1 MQVFWKKSDTF
12 AEIYAIIRHISCY
25 IIYNVRA
32 KEDMKRLTTL
42 TISLLLMAATGWAQ
56 SGMTDNQVMDYVIE
70 QNAKGVSRQQIVTQL
85 MQRGVTMEQLQ
96 RLRKKY
102 ERQMKNGALGAED
115 ITAGSKDVKK
125 RMREANGE
133 KRQDIVDKEKRNVSP
148 YRVKDGRKKT
158 KQNTYDENDKEFNDF
173 DDAVDFMMPDSL
185 KYFYGDEDKEKEPKR
200 KIFGH
205 DVFNNKDLTFESSM
219 NLATPQNYR
228 LGPGDEVNI
237 DIWGASQESITETV
251 SPDGYVTIEDIGLIQ
266 LGGLSVSQAKA
277 KLKNVLGAR
286 FQGSRIELTVG
297 QTRTITI
304 SVMGEVKAPG
314 TYTMSAFATVYN
326 ALYMAGGPNEIG
338 TLRNVKVYRN
348 GKLLSNVD
356 VYDFLLN
363 GKLTGDVRLQ
373 DNDIVTVG
381 PYEALVN
388 IAGKIKR
395 PMFYEM
401 KKTESAA
408 TLLRYAGGFTGDAY
422 TKAIRIHRKAGQMY
436 SVFNVGEFDL
446 NDFKLM
452 DEDSVSVD
460 STLNRYQNTVE
471 VKGAVF
477 RPGMYQVGGQICTV
491 KTLIEAADGLT
502 ENAIGQH
509 AVMHRMK
516 KDRTLEVKSVDIVGI
531 LEGNVPDIELKNE
544 DVIYV
549 GSREEE
555 KEDQTITI
563 HGEVNY
569 PGVYKFASNET
580 IEDLVL
586 QAGGLTNAASLA
598 KVDVSRRII
607 EPDATEAGDT
617 LAFTYSFALNP
628 DFTIPQGEAPF
639 TLQPYDEVYIRRSP
653 NYNEQQN
660 ITIEGEVQF
669 RGNYTLTSSNQRLS
683 EMIKQAGGLTKRAY
697 PEGAKLLRQMTQ
709 EEREMMETMLRTAQR
724 NSGNDSIDVKKLL
737 TLTTFPVAIE
747 LDKALANP
755 GSDDDPYLRE
765 GDRIVV
771 PRYTSTVSIN
781 GEVLYPNTVRY
792 KAGEKADY
800 YIDLAGG
807 VSSSGKR
814 SQTIIIYMNGMVA
827 KADRKHKPR
836 PGCQIVVPTKARR
849 RGLGLTE
856 WLSIGTSTASIATM
870 IATIA
875 NLIK

>member
-1 MQVFWKKSDTF
+1 
-12 AEIYAIIRHISCY
+12 
-25 IIYNVRA
+25 
-32 KEDMKRLTTL
+32 MKRLTTL
-42 TISLLLMAATGWAQ
+42 MISLLLTAATGWAQ

-102 ERQMKNGALGAED
+102 ERQMKNGSLGAQD
-115 ITAGSKDVKK
+115 ITAGSKEVKK

-133 KRQDIVDKEKRNVSP
+133 KRQETLDKEKRNVSP

-158 KQNTYDENDKEFNDF
+158 KQNTYDENDKEYTDF
-173 DDAVDFMMPDSL
+173 DDAADFLMPDSL
-185 KYFYGDEDKEKEPKR
+185 KYFFDEEKEKEPKR

-205 DVFNNKDLTFESSM
+205 DIFNNKELSFESSM

-228 LGPGDEVNI
+228 LGPGDDVNI
-237 DIWGASQESITETV
+237 DISGASQESISETI
-251 SPDGYVTIEDIGLIQ
+251 SPDGYVTVEDFGLIQ
-266 LGGLSVSQAKA
+266 LGGLTVSQAKA
-277 KLKNVLGAR
+277 KLKNVLGPR
-286 FQGSRIELTVG
+286 YQGSHIELTVG

-304 SVMGEVKAPG
+304 SVIGEVKTPG
-314 TYTMSAFATVYN
+314 TFTMSAFATVYN

-381 PYEALVN
+381 PYEGLVN

-422 TKAIRIHRKAGQMY
+422 TKTIRVHRKAGQMY

-477 RPGMYQVGGQICTV
+477 RPGYYQVGGQICTV
-491 KTLIEAADGLT
+491 KALIEAADGLT

-516 KDRTLEVKSVDIVGI
+516 KDRTLEVLSVDVLGI

-580 IEDLVL
+580 VEDLVL

-607 EPDATEAGDT
+607 EPNATEAGDT
-617 LAFTYSFALNP
+617 LAFTYSFTLNP
-628 DFTIPQGEAPF
+628 DFTIPQGETPF
-639 TLQPYDEVYIRRSP
+639 TLQPFDEVYIRRSP

-660 ITIEGEVQF
+660 VTIEGEVQF
-669 RGNYTLTSSNQRLS
+669 KGNYTLTSSNQRLS
-683 EMIKQAGGLTKRAY
+683 EIIKQAGGLTKRAY

-709 EEREMMETMLRTAQR
+709 EERELMETMLRTAQR
-724 NSGNDSIDVKKLL
+724 NSGNDSIDIKKLL

-807 VSSSGKR
+807 VSSAGKR
-814 SQTIIIYMNGMVA
+814 SRTIIIYMNGMVA
-827 KADRKHKPR
+827 KADRKHKPK

>member
-1 MQVFWKKSDTF
+1 M
-12 AEIYAIIRHISCY
+12 
-25 IIYNVRA
+25 
-32 KEDMKRLTTL
+32 
-42 TISLLLMAATGWAQ
+42 ISLLLMTATGWAQ

-85 MQRGVTMEQLQ
+85 MQRGVTMDQIQ
-96 RLRKKY
+96 RIRKKY

-133 KRQDIVDKEKRNVSP
+133 KRQDIVNKEKRNVSP
-148 YRVKDGRKKT
+148 YRVKDSRKKT
-158 KQNTYDENDKEFNDF
+158 KQNTYDENDKEFTEF

-185 KYFYGDEDKEKEPKR
+185 KYFYDDLEKEKEKEPKR

-205 DVFNNKDLTFESSM
+205 DIFNKKDLTFESSM

-237 DIWGASQESITETV
+237 DIWGASQESITETI

-277 KLKNVLGAR
+277 KLKNVLGPR
-286 FQGSRIELTVG
+286 FQGSHIELTVG

-304 SVMGEVKAPG
+304 SVMGEVKMPG

-348 GKLLSNVD
+348 GRLLSNVD

-491 KTLIEAADGLT
+491 KALIEAADGLT

-516 KDRTLEVKSVDIVGI
+516 KDRTLEVKSIDLLGI

-544 DVIYV
+544 DVIFV

-569 PGVYKFASNET
+569 PGIYKFASNET
-580 IEDLVL
+580 VEDLVL

-607 EPDATEAGDT
+607 EPNATEAGDT

-639 TLQPYDEVYIRRSP
+639 TLQPFDEVYIRRSP

-660 ITIEGEVQF
+660 VTIEGEVQF
-669 RGNYTLTSSNQRLS
+669 QGNYTLTSSSQRLS
-683 EMIKQAGGLTKRAY
+683 EIIKQAGGLTKRAY
-697 PEGAKLLRQMTQ
+697 PEGAKLLRQMTP
-709 EEREMMETMLRTAQR
+709 EERELMETMLRTAQR

-747 LDKALANP
+747 LDKAMANP

-870 IATIA
+870 VATIA

>member
-1 MQVFWKKSDTF
+1 
-12 AEIYAIIRHISCY
+12 
-25 IIYNVRA
+25 
-32 KEDMKRLTTL
+32 MKRLTTL
-42 TISLLLMAATGWAQ
+42 ILSLLLMTLAGWAQ
-56 SGMTDNQVMDYVIE
+56 SGMTDNQVMDFVIE

-102 ERQMKNGALGAED
+102 QRQMNNGALGAED
-115 ITAGSKDVKK
+115 ITAGSRDVKK

-133 KRQDIVDKEKRNVSP
+133 KRQDIVEKEKRNVSP

-158 KQNTYDENDKEFNDF
+158 KQNTYDENDKEFTEF
-173 DDAVDFMMPDSL
+173 DDAMDFMMPDSL
-185 KYFYGDEDKEKEPKR
+185 KYFYDDLEKEKEPKR

-205 DVFNNKDLTFESSM
+205 DIFNKKDLSFESSM

-228 LGPGDEVNI
+228 LGPGDDVNI
-237 DIWGASQESITETV
+237 DISGASQESISETI
-251 SPDGYVTIEDIGLIQ
+251 SPDGYVTVEDFGLIQ
-266 LGGLSVSQAKA
+266 LGGLTVSQAKA
-277 KLKNVLGAR
+277 KLRSVLGPR
-286 FQGSRIELTVG
+286 YQGSHIELTVG

-304 SVMGEVKAPG
+304 SVMGEVKTPG
-314 TYTMSAFATVYN
+314 TYTLSAFATVYN

-348 GKLLSNVD
+348 GRLLSNVD

-491 KTLIEAADGLT
+491 KALIEAADGLT

-516 KDRTLEVKSVDIVGI
+516 KDRTLEVMSLDVLGI
-531 LEGNVPDIELKNE
+531 MEGNVPDVELKNE
-544 DVIYV
+544 DVIYI

-569 PGVYKFASNET
+569 PGIYKFASNET

-607 EPDATEAGDT
+607 EPNATEAGDT
-617 LAFTYSFALNP
+617 LAFTYSFSLNP
-628 DFTIPQGEAPF
+628 DFTIPQGETPF

-660 ITIEGEVQF
+660 IIIEGEVQF

-836 PGCQIVVPTKARR
+836 PGCQIVVPTKSRR

>member
-1 MQVFWKKSDTF
+1 M
-12 AEIYAIIRHISCY
+12 
-25 IIYNVRA
+25 
-32 KEDMKRLTTL
+32 
-42 TISLLLMAATGWAQ
+42 ISLLLTTAMGWAQ

-102 ERQMKNGALGAED
+102 ERQMKNGSLGAQD
-115 ITAGSKDVKK
+115 ITAGSKEVKK

-133 KRQDIVDKEKRNVSP
+133 KRQETIDKEKRNVSP

-158 KQNTYDENDKEFNDF
+158 KQNTYDENDKEFTEF
-173 DDAVDFMMPDSL
+173 DDAADFLMPDSL
-185 KYFYGDEDKEKEPKR
+185 KYFYDEEKEKEPKR

-205 DVFNNKDLTFESSM
+205 DIFNNKELSFESSM

-228 LGPGDEVNI
+228 LGPGDDVNI
-237 DIWGASQESITETV
+237 DISGASQESISETI
-251 SPDGYVTIEDIGLIQ
+251 SPDGYVTVEDFGLIQ
-266 LGGLSVSQAKA
+266 LGGLTVSQAKA
-277 KLKNVLGAR
+277 KLRSVLGPR
-286 FQGSRIELTVG
+286 YQGSHIELTVG

-304 SVMGEVKAPG
+304 SVIGEVKTPG
-314 TYTMSAFATVYN
+314 TFTMSAFATVYN

-381 PYEALVN
+381 PYEGLVN

-422 TKAIRIHRKAGQMY
+422 TKTIRVHRKAGQMY

-477 RPGMYQVGGQICTV
+477 RPGYYQVGGQICTV
-491 KTLIEAADGLT
+491 KALIEAADGLT

-516 KDRTLEVKSVDIVGI
+516 KDRTLEVLSVDVLGI

-580 IEDLVL
+580 VEDLVL

-607 EPDATEAGDT
+607 EPNATEV
-617 LAFTYSFALNP
+617 S
-628 DFTIPQGEAPF
+628 
-639 TLQPYDEVYIRRSP
+639 RCS
-653 NYNEQQN
+653 
-660 ITIEGEVQF
+660 
-669 RGNYTLTSSNQRLS
+669 LS
-683 EMIKQAGGLTKRAY
+683 TRCIS
-697 PEGAKLLRQMTQ
+697 
-709 EEREMMETMLRTAQR
+709 EE
-724 NSGNDSIDVKKLL
+724 
-737 TLTTFPVAIE
+737 
-747 LDKALANP
+747 
-755 GSDDDPYLRE
+755 
-765 GDRIVV
+765 
-771 PRYTSTVSIN
+771 
-781 GEVLYPNTVRY
+781 
-792 KAGEKADY
+792 
-800 YIDLAGG
+800 
-807 VSSSGKR
+807 
-814 SQTIIIYMNGMVA
+814 
-827 KADRKHKPR
+827 
-836 PGCQIVVPTKARR
+836 VPTITNSR
-849 RGLGLTE
+849 T
-856 WLSIGTSTASIATM
+856 
-870 IATIA
+870 
-875 NLIK
+875 

>member
-1 MQVFWKKSDTF
+1 MYLLKK
-12 AEIYAIIRHISCY
+12 R
-25 IIYNVRA
+25 
-32 KEDMKRLTTL
+32 MKRLTTL
-42 TISLLLMAATGWAQ
+42 IISLLLTTFTGWAQ
-56 SGMTDNQVMDYVIE
+56 SGMTDNQVIDYVIE

-115 ITAGSKDVKK
+115 ITAGSKEIKK

-133 KRQDIVDKEKRNVSP
+133 KRQDTDEKEKRNVSP
-148 YRVKDGRKKT
+148 FRTKDGRKKT
-158 KQNTYDENDKEFNDF
+158 KQNTYDENDKEYTEF

-185 KYFYGDEDKEKEPKR
+185 KYFYGDLDKEKEPKR

-205 DVFNNKDLTFESSM
+205 DIFNNKDLTFESSM

-228 LGPGDEVNI
+228 LGPGDDVNI
-237 DIWGASQESITETV
+237 DIYGASQESISETI
-251 SPDGYVTIEDIGLIQ
+251 SPDGYVTVEDFGLIQ
-266 LGGLSVSQAKA
+266 LGGLTVSQAKS
-277 KLKNVLGAR
+277 KLRNVLGPR
-286 FQGSRIELTVG
+286 YQGSHIELTVG

-304 SVMGEVKAPG
+304 SVIGEVKTPG

-348 GKLLSNVD
+348 GRLLSNVD

-381 PYEALVN
+381 PYESLVN
-388 IAGKIKR
+388 ITGKIKR

-422 TKAIRIHRKAGQMY
+422 TKAVRIHRKAGQMY

-477 RPGMYQVGGQICTV
+477 RPGMYQVGGQICTI
-491 KTLIEAADGLT
+491 KALIEAADGLT

-516 KDRTLEVKSVDIVGI
+516 KDRTLEVKSVDIIGI

-580 IEDLVL
+580 VEDLVL

-607 EPDATEAGDT
+607 EPNATEAGDT

-628 DFTIPQGEAPF
+628 DFTIPQGETPF

-660 ITIEGEVQF
+660 VTIEGEVQF

-683 EMIKQAGGLTKRAY
+683 EVIKQAGGLTKRAY

-836 PGCQIVVPTKARR
+836 PGCQIVVPTKSRR